1 MKCHYN
7 QRHAIN
13 FDLLNY
19 LISTPASYGT
29 CLWASQCNSTQEKET
44 HSRRSSLNFSFTDPK
59 FNHKNDAL
67 IQNFTWRSTF
77 LVFPAHC
84 NSVQQVTRARGAQ
97 ANDVGPKLPKAK
109 AAEALNSR
117 LLSHIWQAATAQLIK
132 AGTIVLHSGKSRV
145 FKSLQSTYLRQRM
158 NRK

>member
-1 MKCHYN
+1 MEPVCGHPS
-7 QRHAIN
+7 AIQ
-13 FDLLNY
+13 LKKKK
-19 LISTPASYGT
+19 LIPEEAAWTSHS
-29 CLWASQCNSTQEKET
+29 LTQNLIIRMMHWSKISPEEV
-44 HSRRSSLNFSFTDPK
+44 LFWSFPHTV
-59 FNHKNDAL
+59 
-67 IQNFTWRSTF
+67 T
-77 LVFPAHC
+77 
-84 NSVQQVTRARGAQ
+84 VQQVTRARGAQ